1 MCLVN
6 DDDVIEALAAQGSD
20 HPFAGTV
27 LPPASKAGLL
37 GSDAQALAEGLH
49 GSEHCI
55 VAE

>member
-49 GSEHCI
+49 ESEHCI